1 MNAEVDPLITATN
14 RSWRTSEFFEYL
26 PSKALNDFDSIATHS
41 SCLSNTLLFEE
52 HQNPSNICIAYE
64 CRVKLFTNSN
74 DSRRFILRIARPGEI
89 LGLSSVITGNPYP
102 MTAETLYQCT
112 VGSVSRPDFLDFLN
126 RYPEAYKAVACELS
140 LQQDEACARLRTIGL
155 TRCTSAKIG
164 RLLLEWCANG
174 RKTVHGTRVHL
185 ALTHEEIAE
194 CIGASRETVTRV
206 LSDFRRRRIVDVR
219 GAILTVMDRE
229 ALEICSDL

>member
-155 TRCTSAKIG
+155 THCTSAKIG

-219 GAILTVMDRE
+219 GAILTVIDRE

>member
-1 MNAEVDPLITATN
+1 MNETDFSMTKASEL
-14 RSWRTSEFFEYL
+14 WRTSEFFESL
-26 PSKALNDFDSIATHS
+26 PSTALRDFDSITELS
-41 SCLSNTLLFEE
+41 SCPSNTQLFAE
-52 HQNPSNICIAYE
+52 HQRPSSIFIAYE
-64 CRVKLFTNSN
+64 CRVKLFTNSS

-112 VGSVSRPDFLDFLN
+112 VASVRRSDFLDFLN

-140 LQQDEACARLRTIGL
+140 LGQDEACARLRTIGL
-155 TRCTSAKIG
+155 THGTSAKIS
-164 RLLLEWCANG
+164 RLLLEWCATG
-174 RKTVHGTRVHL
+174 RTTDHGARIHL

-219 GAILTVMDRE
+219 GAILTVMDRG
-229 ALEICSDL
+229 ALESCSDI

>member
-41 SCLSNTLLFEE
+41 SCLSNALLFEE

-112 VGSVSRPDFLDFLN
+112 VASVRRSDFLDFLN

-155 TRCTSAKIG
+155 THCTSAKIG

>member
-155 TRCTSAKIG
+155 THCTSAKIG

-194 CIGASRETVTRV
+194 CIGASRETVTRL

-219 GAILTVMDRE
+219 GAILTVMDLE
-229 ALEICSDL
+229 ALESCSDL